1 MEASALKSLTVSSKH
16 AVIDFRLFDALSSRR
31 EFTSSCERGVW
42 KLMELSSSV
51 YVSEPIVT
59 RPDGSK
65 PCFEFGDGVL
75 TGEHAKSEAHMTSD
89 RNMQISFVFGMIFPP
104 FMDL

>member
-1 MEASALKSLTVSSKH
+1 M
-16 AVIDFRLFDALSSRR
+16 
-31 EFTSSCERGVW
+31 
-42 KLMELSSSV
+42 MELSSSV

-89 RNMQISFVFGMIFPP
+89 RNMQISFLFGMIFPP